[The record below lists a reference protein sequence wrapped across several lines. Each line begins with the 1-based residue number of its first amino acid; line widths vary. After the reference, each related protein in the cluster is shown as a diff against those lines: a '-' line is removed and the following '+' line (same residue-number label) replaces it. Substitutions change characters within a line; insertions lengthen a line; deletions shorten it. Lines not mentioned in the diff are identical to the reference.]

1 MHLFPATEPTGPA
14 DPRPADPRP
23 GRRPAP
29 RGLAALTSELGLLY
43 GCDYNPEQW
52 PREVWR
58 EDVALMRAA
67 GVNLVTVGVFSWAL
81 LEPRLAR
88 AFIRGASTTWEPAP
102 VAVWARRAP

>member
-1 MHLFPATEPTGPA
+1 VHLFPATEPTGPA

-67 GVNLVTVGVFSWAL
+67 GVNLVTVGVFS
-81 LEPRLAR
+81 
-88 AFIRGASTTWEPAP
+88 
-102 VAVWARRAP
+102 